1 MPYICLRRTDIPQ
14 GILQVLDL
22 WPNTSQRNPAID
34 PPGQTK
40 YVSFVPQN
48 DTVAAGVGTRITN
61 AAYNGLAAYLLD
73 NVVSGGLA
81 AGTGAL
87 TDAHANAAA
96 LAIVAG
102 IQAGAAMKESDLDA
116 YLSAVVAATGIA
128 SGGSTGVV
136 TEVLSILSGEVYTV
150 PTASDMEV
158 GGVKTARTGAFGS
171 PLRVRRTYDGLALNA
186 SCAEGKLSIF
196 KSASFEYLDVAGA
209 ALVVYSN
216 TGLVM

>member
-22 WPNTSQRNPAID
+22 WPNTSLRNPAVD

-48 DTVAAGVGTRITN
+48 DTVVTSVGRVTL
-61 AAYNGLAAYLLD
+61 AAYNGVAAYLLD
-73 NVVSGGLA
+73 NIVSGGLA

-102 IQAGAAMKESDLDA
+102 MQAGHAMTAFDLDT
-116 YLSAVVAATGIA
+116 YLSAVVADTGFAT
-128 SGGSTGVV
+128 GGSTGVV
-136 TEVLSILSGEVYTV
+136 TEFLSILTGEVYTI
-150 PTASDMEV
+150 PTGVDVEV
-158 GGVKTARTGAFGS
+158 AGVKSARLGAFAAT
-171 PLRVRRTYDGLALNA
+171 PRVRRTYNGLALEA
-186 SCAEGKLSIF
+186 SVNEGKLSVF
-196 KSASFEYLDVAGA
+196 KSASFEYLDVTGA
-209 ALVVYSN
+209 VLVVYSD

>member
-40 YVSFVPQN
+40 YVSFNPQN
-48 DTVAAGVGTRITN
+48 DTVATN
-61 AAYNGLAAYLLD
+61 GGRVTLAAYNGLAAYLLD
-73 NVVSGGLA
+73 NVVEGGLL
-81 AGTGAL
+81 AGVGAL

-96 LAIVAG
+96 LAIIAG
-102 IQAGAAMKESDLDA
+102 MYAGHAMTEFDLDT
-116 YLSAVVAATGIA
+116 YLTAVVAATGIA
-128 SGGSTGVV
+128 TGGSTGTVQ
-136 TEVLSILSGEVYTV
+136 EVLSILAGEVYTV
-150 PTASDMEV
+150 PTGSDMEA
-158 GGVKTARTGAFGS
+158 GGVKTARTGAIGS

-196 KSASFEYLDVAGA
+196 KSASFEYLDTTGA

-216 TGLVM
+216 TGSVM

>member
-1 MPYICLRRTDIPQ
+1 MPYICLRRTDIPG

-22 WPNTSQRNPAID
+22 WPNTSQRNPAMD

-40 YVSFVPQN
+40 YVSFIPQN
-48 DTVAAGVGTRITN
+48 TTVVTDGGRVTL

-73 NVVSGGLA
+73 NVVGGGLA

-87 TDAHANAAA
+87 TDANANAAA
-96 LAIVAG
+96 LAIITGMEAG
-102 IQAGAAMKESDLDA
+102 HAMTEFDLDT
-116 YLSAVVAATGIA
+116 YLTAVVADTGIA
-128 SGGSTGVV
+128 TGGSTGVV

-150 PTASDMEV
+150 PTGSDMEA
-158 GGVKTARTGAFGS
+158 GGIKTARTGAVGS

-196 KSASFEYLDVAGA
+196 KSAAFDYVDVTGA

-216 TGLVM
+216 TGVVM

>member
-1 MPYICLRRTDIPQ
+1 M
-14 GILQVLDL
+14 LDL
-22 WPNTSQRNPAID
+22 WPNTSQRNPAMD

-40 YVSFVPQN
+40 YVSFIPQN
-48 DTVAAGVGTRITN
+48 TTVVTDGGRVTL

-73 NVVSGGLA
+73 NVVGGGLA

-87 TDAHANAAA
+87 TDANANAAA
-96 LAIVAG
+96 LAIITGMEAG
-102 IQAGAAMKESDLDA
+102 HAMTEFDLDT
-116 YLSAVVAATGIA
+116 YLTAVVADTGIA
-128 SGGSTGVV
+128 TGGSTGVV

-150 PTASDMEV
+150 PTGSDMEA
-158 GGVKTARTGAFGS
+158 GGIKTARTGAVGS

-196 KSASFEYLDVAGA
+196 KSAAFDYVDVTGA

-216 TGLVM
+216 TGVVM